1 MRTSLLIFAC
11 LAVFSWGCEQ
21 QSSPR
26 AATAPV
32 EVTEPDDG
40 EVDTEALRKP
50 GTGDYYRAVAGAKGT
65 AERLKDKIGDY
76 NRQVEEQADD
86 VFDN

>member
-1 MRTSLLIFAC
+1 MRTPLLVIGCFG
-11 LAVFSWGCEQ
+11 LFLLGCEQ
-21 QSSPR
+21 QASPR

-32 EVTEPDDG
+32 AVTEPDDG
-40 EVDTEALRKP
+40 EVDTDALRKP

-65 AERLKDKIGDY
+65 AERLKDKIDDY

-86 VFDN
+86 VFND

>member
-1 MRTSLLIFAC
+1 MRMPLLVIGCFSLFL
-11 LAVFSWGCEQ
+11 WGCEE
-21 QSSPR
+21 QSAPR
-26 AATAPV
+26 TATAPT

-40 EVDTEALRKP
+40 EVDTDALRKP

-65 AERLKDKIGDY
+65 AERLKDKIDDY

-86 VFDN
+86 VFND